1 MLIFGVKMLHLT
13 SILILCYTGNR
24 REGNQMYSKK
34 SQLWTI
40 TVGSAYMG
48 SLYLYATATKPLMFD
63 PFFSI
68 VGFSLMLW
76 SLRHLRKLS

>member
-1 MLIFGVKMLHLT
+1 
-13 SILILCYTGNR
+13 
-24 REGNQMYSKK
+24 MYSKK